1 METKEVKLGD
11 IVKYNKG
18 YAFKSSEYTDEGVMV
33 VRVTDFT
40 LDSISDADAV
50 YLAPDDRYDKFILKT
65 NDILIQTVGSW
76 ANNPNSIVGKVVRVP
91 KQCDSAYLNQNIV
104 RIIPNNDFDNTYL
117 FYALKANQFSTYCV
131 LRGQGAANQAS
142 ITLDTIF
149 RFKFKVHNF
158 AEQKRIADILSTYD
172 NLIENN
178 NKRIRLLEQMAENLY
193 KEWFVR
199 FRFPGYE
206 NEHFIEDI
214 PLSWSYVQLG
224 DIASFDRDISYSSDE
239 INCDDGVNLIN
250 LKNIQSYGGFRRDG
264 TKRYNGKYKDS
275 QIVVAGELI
284 LGVTDMTQDR
294 RTVGSVALIP
304 PISGKSVIS
313 ADLVKVNLKVPNV
326 FFYCMCRYGFYS
338 KYFSQF
344 ANGANVLHLKPNVL
358 LNKKIL
364 LPTVELIEAFAKN
377 VQPMIDIVD
386 NLNCQNDLLTKQRDM
401 LLPRLMSEKLEV

>member
-1 METKEVKLGD
+1 METREVKLGD

-40 LDSISDADAV
+40 LDSISDVDAV

-91 KQCDSAYLNQNIV
+91 NQCDSAYLNQNIV

-117 FYALKANQFSTYCV
+117 FYALRANQFSTYCV

-149 RFKFKVHNF
+149 RFKFKAHTFN
-158 AEQKRIADILSTYD
+158 EQKRIAGILSTYD

-178 NKRIRLLEQMAENLY
+178 NKRIHLLEQMAESLY

-206 NEHFIEDI
+206 NAEFENGIPKGWVREKIGLHYNTRSGGTPSRTHEEYYADGTIPWVKTGEIKDNIIIHTDECITEDGI
-214 PLSWSYVQLG
+214 KG
-224 DIASFDRDISYSSDE
+224 SSAKLLPQGA
-239 INCDDGVNLIN
+239 IVMAMYGVNIGMLAYLDSEMTCNQACCVFSDKNEIISRHYLFHYLYSIRDYLLLIGFGAAQQN
-250 LKNIQSYGGFRRDG
+250 L
-264 TKRYNGKYKDS
+264 S
-275 QIVVAGELI
+275 QDLIKKVKIVIPPAELI
-284 LGVTDMTQDR
+284 KKFDEQKEPLYQTIR
-294 RTVGSVALIP
+294 ALM
-304 PISGKSVIS
+304 
-313 ADLVKVNLKVPNV
+313 L
-326 FFYCMCRYGFYS
+326 
-338 KYFSQF
+338 
-344 ANGANVLHLKPNVL
+344 
-358 LNKKIL
+358 
-364 LPTVELIEAFAKN
+364 
-377 VQPMIDIVD
+377 
-386 NLNCQNDLLTKQRDM
+386 QNDKLIKQRDM
-401 LLPRLMSEKLEV
+401 LLPRLMSGKLEV